1 MPQDVAAI
9 ADELAAELIAAGTE
23 ERAINEK
30 RYLKSEIEHF
40 GVTVPEIRKL
50 ARRFARERKDLS
62 KGELIDLTLE
72 LWDRDVYELRKLA
85 VNVLAA
91 KVSMLDAEDL
101 VFLESLLR
109 RSYTWALIDDM
120 SFNVVAP
127 VLSKIDDATSI
138 RSGWSEDDD
147 FWVRRTAMLA
157 LLPGLRRSTEGW
169 TDFAEYADSMIE
181 EREFFIQKAIGWI
194 LREVSK
200 HSPHLVVGWLR
211 PRAAIAS
218 SVTMREAIKYL
229 PEHDRTQLNEIR
241 RSGQGR
247 NRS

>member
-1 MPQDVAAI
+1 
-9 ADELAAELIAAGTE
+9 
-23 ERAINEK
+23 
-30 RYLKSEIEHF
+30 
-40 GVTVPEIRKL
+40 
-50 ARRFARERKDLS
+50 
-62 KGELIDLTLE
+62 
-72 LWDRDVYELRKLA
+72 
-85 VNVLAA
+85 
-91 KVSMLDAEDL
+91 MLDAEDL

-127 VLSKIDDATSI
+127 VLSEIEDAAPI
-138 RSGWSEDDD
+138 RSRWAEDDD

-169 TDFAEYADSMIE
+169 GEFTEYADAMLVE
-181 EREFFIQKAIGWI
+181 KEFFIQKAIGWI

-200 HSPHLVVGWLR
+200 HSPNLVVAWLR

-229 PEHDRTQLNEIR
+229 PEHDRAQLNEIR
-241 RSGQGR
+241 RSGQGTRR
-247 NRS
+247 N